1 MWFWLWDHV
10 SGIVSHVSQRISIFK
25 LVKRIFVQTSMLL
38 RCYFSFVLPI
48 LEYCSSVWGS
58 TAECH
63 LQLLGRQVYSVAI
76 LCPDQ
81 RFLSLCHRRHVVGL
95 SMLKVNSNSNH
106 CLFSEL
112 PSAFTRVRQTRPA
125 AAAHPLEFEVSR
137 CRKSQF
143 ARSFLP
149 AQVWMWNYIP
159 YTAFDTRTLDG
170 FKGAV
175 NRWLLPW
182 AVFSFS
188 VAQVLV
194 RLRKQFI
201 NNFVFPTWAC
211 AAGFNNNNNVRA
223 KFYIA

>member
-25 LVKRIFVQTSMLL
+25 LVKCIFVQTSVLL

-48 LEYCSSVWGS
+48 LEYCSPVWGS
-58 TAECH
+58 AAECH

-81 RFLSLCHRRHVVGL
+81 SFLSLCHRRRVVGL
-95 SMLKVNSNSNH
+95 SMLYKVNSNSNH
-106 CLFSEL
+106 CRFSEL

-159 YTAFDTRTLDG
+159 YIAFDTRSWMGSRVQSTVGCFPELC
-170 FKGAV
+170 F
-175 NRWLLPW
+175 LFP
-182 AVFSFS
+182 
-188 VAQVLV
+188 
-194 RLRKQFI
+194 LRR
-201 NNFVFPTWAC
+201 C
-211 AAGFNNNNNVRA
+211 L
-223 KFYIA
+223 